1 MFCKECGAAV
11 ADGVKFCGSCGI
23 KVEDVPMEAPAS
35 ASDQTAQAI
44 PPEKKTTE
52 QNYWDKLN
60 PTQRK
65 GHIYGIPFFILMAI
79 AGVTLKNTAKD
90 SPQNSPV
97 IDEAIYRSFVSFN
110 SVDNNFA
117 LILDASPE
125 LRKNVKEYIERAVHG
140 GLAKDSIKKIGN
152 HEIIDQIKYA
162 KLDNIVTGSLALIV
176 LMPVLGP
183 GFDNLVTRYQLDG
196 MKATYLEKATINGK
210 DIKVKWGGLVEI
222 EVVPDGNNDKAVTL
236 GGEPDP
242 STLGGQATPAPAVAK
257 GGGAE
262 SVRPIQQLVELPAKD
277 LNLTE
282 VKVLKDYIIEN
293 SDPDEIATCGIVFAN
308 VLGIAFSTNDS
319 KLQSMF
325 AEQVKINKMVRDRL
339 LSAGKISQPTF
350 DAVEKRTS
358 QEFRA
363 HSQKGRIAMSGMCVA
378 GTAML
383 SALDLRL
390 KQNIAP

>member
-90 SPQNSPV
+90 SPQNSPA
-97 IDEAIYRSFVSFN
+97 IDDAISRSWVSFK

-152 HEIIDQIKYA
+152 HEIIDRIKYA

-183 GFDNLVTRYQLDG
+183 GFDNLVTWYKLDG
-196 MKATYLEKATINGK
+196 MKATDGERKTVNGK
-210 DIKVKWGGLVEI
+210 DIKVRWGGPVEVT
-222 EVVPDGNNDKAVTL
+222 VVPDGNNDKAVTL
-236 GGEPDP
+236 GGEADTT
-242 STLGGQATPAPAVAK
+242 TLGGQATPAPAVAPIPTVAQPRSPAGAVDFELGYVPANFGDDDRKLLRGACINIVGNLLPRLGYSGGVANIAKCHVFPYGNGQQTASVELKVGGVAIFFANPTRVWIGK
-257 GGGAE
+257 GGSGQCFLSGDITKSFAAGA
-262 SVRPIQQLVELPAKD
+262 
-277 LNLTE
+277 
-282 VKVLKDYIIEN
+282 Y
-293 SDPDEIATCGIVFAN
+293 DEC
-308 VLGIAFSTNDS
+308 
-319 KLQSMF
+319 K
-325 AEQVKINKMVRDRL
+325 
-339 LSAGKISQPTF
+339 
-350 DAVEKRTS
+350 
-358 QEFRA
+358 
-363 HSQKGRIAMSGMCVA
+363 
-378 GTAML
+378 
-383 SALDLRL
+383 
-390 KQNIAP
+390 

>member
-90 SPQNSPV
+90 SPQNSPQNSPV
-97 IDEAIYRSFVSFN
+97 IDEAIYRSLVSFK

-152 HEIIDQIKYA
+152 HEIIDRIKYA

-210 DIKVKWGGLVEI
+210 DIKVKWGGPVEVT
-222 EVVPDGNNDKAVTL
+222 VVPDGNNDKAVTL
-236 GGEPDP
+236 GEEVD
-242 STLGGQATPAPAVAK
+242 TTKLGGQATPAPAVAPIPTVAQPQFPAGAVDFELGYVPAYWDNKEREALKK
-257 GGGAE
+257 GC
-262 SVRPIQQLVELPAKD
+262 R
-277 LNLTE
+277 N
-282 VKVLKDYIIEN
+282 
-293 SDPDEIATCGIVFAN
+293 IAVN
-308 VLGIAFSTNDS
+308 VL
-319 KLQSMF
+319 
-325 AEQVKINKMVRDRL
+325 
-339 LSAGKISQPTF
+339 P
-350 DAVEKRTS
+350 
-358 QEFRA
+358 
-363 HSQKGRIAMSGMCVA
+363 RIGYSGGVA
-378 GTAML
+378 
-383 SALDLRL
+383 
-390 KQNIAP
+390 NIAKCHAFPYGNGQMTGSIELKVGGVAIFFPKPDRMWIGTGGSGQCIFIVGAPSRIVKSFAAGAYDECK

>member
-97 IDEAIYRSFVSFN
+97 IDDAIARSWVSFK

-125 LRKNVKEYIERAVHG
+125 LKKDVKEYLKRAVHS
-140 GLAKDSIKKIGN
+140 GLAKDSIKKTGN
-152 HEIIDQIKYA
+152 HEIIDRIKYA
-162 KLDNIVTGSLALIV
+162 KLDNIVTGDLALLV

-183 GFDNLVTRYQLDG
+183 GFDNLVTWYKLDG
-196 MKATYLEKATINGK
+196 MKATNGTKNTVNGK
-210 DIKVKWGGLVEI
+210 DIKVKWRGPVEI

-236 GGEPDP
+236 GGEADTT
-242 STLGGQATPAPAVAK
+242 TLGGQATPAPAVAPIPTVAQPQSPA
-257 GGGAE
+257 GA
-262 SVRPIQQLVELPAKD
+262 VDFELGYVPA
-277 LNLTE
+277 
-282 VKVLKDYIIEN
+282 N
-293 SDPDEIATCGIVFAN
+293 SDD
-308 VLGIAFSTNDS
+308 
-319 KLQSMF
+319 
-325 AEQVKINKMVRDRL
+325 
-339 LSAGKISQPTF
+339 
-350 DAVEKRTS
+350 
-358 QEFRA
+358 
-363 HSQKGRIAMSGMCVA
+363 KGRELLRKGCRSIADHVLPHIGYSGGVA
-378 GTAML
+378 
-383 SALDLRL
+383 
-390 KQNIAP
+390 NIAKCHAFPYGNGQMTFSIELKVGGVAIFFSKPDRMWIGTGGSGQCIFIAAAPTRIVKSFAAGAYDECK